1 MWVRRLFW
9 RADVSGVKMGLS
21 ENTVC
26 FRISLQAEPSK
37 PAQA

>member
-1 MWVRRLFW
+1 MGEEAVLPG
-9 RADVSGVKMGLS
+9 GVFRVKIGVS

-26 FRISLQAEPSK
+26 FRISLRAEPSK